1 MRGQVDFH
9 LAWTCIDASQH
20 EGVDPRLHSAATYAR
35 ARARQQ
41 TAPFFPSSRP
51 PKEVT
56 VATALANGI
65 AGGTLSAPL
74 VHHQLP
80 RRVPA
85 MGVGRTLPGLRRAH
99 ARLDMMRKMS
109 SPVETAPKP
118 DRSPRTP
125 WFVALAAAWII
136 TPIVLGFTLLT
147 QIGAA
152 SDWLRAHPDIAVP
165 TCIAVL
171 AISTGFGLLPP
182 YVQSIIAGW
191 TFGVVTGT
199 AAVLAG
205 LLGGAT
211 IGFFVARALSGDAL
225 MRLIAANPRASA
237 IHHALVEAKQRR
249 TFLLILLLRLPP
261 NSPFAL
267 FNLAMGAA
275 RVRYGPMIAATA
287 IGMLPRTAF
296 LCSAAA
302 AAAAT
307 GAHDIQDL
315 VRRQSWPWLIVG
327 IGSFIAAL
335 LIIRVLAVRALRAAG
350 LG

>member
-1 MRGQVDFH
+1 MND
-9 LAWTCIDASQH
+9 TPSQA
-20 EGVDPRLHSAATYAR
+20 D
-35 ARARQQ
+35 
-41 TAPFFPSSRP
+41 
-51 PKEVT
+51 
-56 VATALANGI
+56 
-65 AGGTLSAPL
+65 SAP
-74 VHHQLP
+74 H
-80 RRVPA
+80 R
-85 MGVGRTLPGLRRAH
+85 GR
-99 ARLDMMRKMS
+99 S
-109 SPVETAPKP
+109 S
-118 DRSPRTP
+118 RTP
-125 WFVALAAAWII
+125 WLVALAAAWII
-136 TPIVLGFTLLT
+136 TPIVLGITLLT
-147 QIGAA
+147 QVGPA
-152 SDWLRAHPDIAVP
+152 SNWLHAHPDIAVA

-171 AISTGFGLLPP
+171 AFTTGFGLLPP

-191 TFGVVTGT
+191 AFGAVMGT
-199 AAVLAG
+199 AAVLIG

-211 IGFFVARALSGDAL
+211 IGFFVARMLSGDAL
-225 MRLIAANPRASA
+225 MRMISANPRAKA

-307 GAHDIQDL
+307 GAQDIQDL

-327 IGSFIAAL
+327 LASFIAAL
-335 LIIRVLAVRALRAAG
+335 LIIRVLAMRALRAAG
-350 LG
+350 LA

>member
-1 MRGQVDFH
+1 MND
-9 LAWTCIDASQH
+9 TSPSASPAPNP
-20 EGVDPRLHSAATYAR
+20 GRSA
-35 ARARQQ
+35 
-41 TAPFFPSSRP
+41 
-51 PKEVT
+51 
-56 VATALANGI
+56 
-65 AGGTLSAPL
+65 
-74 VHHQLP
+74 
-80 RRVPA
+80 
-85 MGVGRTLPGLRRAH
+85 
-99 ARLDMMRKMS
+99 
-109 SPVETAPKP
+109 
-118 DRSPRTP
+118 RTP
-125 WFVALAAAWII
+125 WLVALAAAWII
-136 TPIVLGFTLLT
+136 TPIVLGITLLT
-147 QIGAA
+147 QVGAA
-152 SDWLRAHPDIAVP
+152 SDWLHAHPDIAVA

-171 AISTGFGLLPP
+171 AFTTGFGLLPP

-191 TFGVVTGT
+191 AFGAAMGT
-199 AAVLAG
+199 AAVLVG

-211 IGFFVARALSGDAL
+211 IGFLVARALSGDAL
-225 MRLIAANPRASA
+225 MRLIAANPRAKA

-275 RVRYGPMIAATA
+275 RVQFRPMIAATA

-327 IGSFIAAL
+327 VASFLVAL
-335 LIIRVLAVRALRAAG
+335 LIIRAIAVRALRAAG

>member
-1 MRGQVDFH
+1 MND
-9 LAWTCIDASQH
+9 TPSQA
-20 EGVDPRLHSAATYAR
+20 D
-35 ARARQQ
+35 
-41 TAPFFPSSRP
+41 
-51 PKEVT
+51 
-56 VATALANGI
+56 
-65 AGGTLSAPL
+65 SAP
-74 VHHQLP
+74 H
-80 RRVPA
+80 R
-85 MGVGRTLPGLRRAH
+85 GR
-99 ARLDMMRKMS
+99 S
-109 SPVETAPKP
+109 S
-118 DRSPRTP
+118 RTP
-125 WFVALAAAWII
+125 WLVALAAAWII
-136 TPIVLGFTLLT
+136 TPIVLGITLLT
-147 QIGAA
+147 QVGPA
-152 SDWLRAHPDIAVP
+152 SNWLHAHPDIAVA

-171 AISTGFGLLPP
+171 AFTTGFGLLPP

-191 TFGVVTGT
+191 AFGAVMGT
-199 AAVLAG
+199 AAVLIG

-211 IGFFVARALSGDAL
+211 IGFFVARMLSGDAL
-225 MRLIAANPRASA
+225 MRMISANPRAKA

-307 GAHDIQDL
+307 GAQDIQDL

-327 IGSFIAAL
+327 VASFIAAL
-335 LIIRVLAVRALRAAG
+335 LIIRVLAMRALRAAG
-350 LG
+350 LA

>member
-1 MRGQVDFH
+1 MVKTPAD
-9 LAWTCIDASQH
+9 T
-20 EGVDPRLHSAATYAR
+20 EGAANPSGSA
-35 ARARQQ
+35 
-41 TAPFFPSSRP
+41 
-51 PKEVT
+51 
-56 VATALANGI
+56 
-65 AGGTLSAPL
+65 
-74 VHHQLP
+74 
-80 RRVPA
+80 
-85 MGVGRTLPGLRRAH
+85 
-99 ARLDMMRKMS
+99 
-109 SPVETAPKP
+109 
-118 DRSPRTP
+118 RTP
-125 WFVALAAAWII
+125 WLVALAVAWLA
-136 TPIVLGFTLLT
+136 TPIVLGLTLLT

-152 SDWLRAHPDIAVP
+152 TDWLHAHPDVAVA

-171 AISTGFGLLPP
+171 AITTGFGVLPP

-191 TFGVVTGT
+191 AFGAAIGT
-199 AAVLAG
+199 MAVLVG

-211 IGFFVARALSGDAL
+211 IGFFFARWLSGDAL
-225 MRLIAANPRASA
+225 MRLILANPRAKT

-275 RVRYGPMIAATA
+275 RVRFTPMIAATA

-327 IGSFIAAL
+327 VGSFILAL
-335 LIIRVLAVRALRAAG
+335 LVIRVLAQRALRAAG

>member
-1 MRGQVDFH
+1 MND
-9 LAWTCIDASQH
+9 TPSQA
-20 EGVDPRLHSAATYAR
+20 D
-35 ARARQQ
+35 
-41 TAPFFPSSRP
+41 
-51 PKEVT
+51 
-56 VATALANGI
+56 
-65 AGGTLSAPL
+65 SAP
-74 VHHQLP
+74 H
-80 RRVPA
+80 R
-85 MGVGRTLPGLRRAH
+85 GR
-99 ARLDMMRKMS
+99 S
-109 SPVETAPKP
+109 S
-118 DRSPRTP
+118 RTP
-125 WFVALAAAWII
+125 WLVALAAAWII
-136 TPIVLGFTLLT
+136 TPIVLGITLLT
-147 QIGAA
+147 QVGAA
-152 SDWLRAHPDIAVP
+152 SNWLHAHPDIAVA

-171 AISTGFGLLPP
+171 AFTTGFGLLPP

-191 TFGVVTGT
+191 TFGAVMGTG
-199 AAVLAG
+199 AVLIG

-211 IGFFVARALSGDAL
+211 IGFFVARMLSGDAL
-225 MRLIAANPRASA
+225 MRMISANPRAKA

-307 GAHDIQDL
+307 GAQDIQDL

-327 IGSFIAAL
+327 VASFIAAL
-335 LIIRVLAVRALRAAG
+335 LIIRVLAMRALRAAG
-350 LG
+350 LA